1 MQMVELIKNN
11 RLLVVLFA
19 VLAAAFLLLRSTPSD
34 IGSVEEL
41 NRLLAGGHPTV
52 LAFYSN
58 F

>member
-1 MQMVELIKNN
+1 MARILKDNW
-11 RLLVVLFA
+11 LLLAFVG

-34 IGSVEEL
+34 IPTLEALDNQL
-41 NRLLAGGHPTV
+41 NAGRPTV